1 MNDHSE
7 NLGRRGFLTAVGL
20 VGAASAL
27 SLGSASTAGAAP
39 RAAAAADGKGRHW
52 SGSRS
57 ANGWPV
63 KEGTGRPAGIAVHR
77 VEGSNASVALLTGD
91 VATVLLHVTRRFHYE
106 IRTLGAG
113 QVHGHTEDRTVR
125 ADQESNYLSGTAVAL
140 CPDLYP
146 AGARGGLFPHEVTV
160 VRDILAECQAVVRW
174 GGDDPVAPKEGHF
187 QIDVRPGDAGLRKL
201 AEKIEKWNRTPG
213 EGAGTIDAFTP
224 RRLRAAEAMRARQR
238 A

>member
-20 VGAASAL
+20 VGATSAL
-27 SLGSASTAGAAP
+27 SLGFAPAAGASPRTAP
-39 RAAAAADGKGRHW
+39 GDGGGHW
-52 SGSRS
+52 SAGRS

-63 KEGTGRPAGIAVHR
+63 KDASGGSDGIAVHR
-77 VEGSNASVALLTGD
+77 VEGSNASVALLAGD

-113 QVHGHTEDRTVR
+113 DVHGHTTDRSVR
-125 ADQESNYLSGTAVAL
+125 ADQESNHLSGTAVAI

-146 AGARGGLFPHEVTV
+146 AGARGGLFPHEVAV
-160 VRDILAECQAVVRW
+160 VRDILAECRAVVRW
-174 GGDDPVAPKEGHF
+174 GGDDPHVPKEGHF
-187 QIDVRPGDAGLRKL
+187 QIDVPPGDAGLRKL
-201 AEKIEKWNRTPG
+201 ADTVERWNRTPG
-213 EGAGTIDAFTP
+213 EGAGAVDAFTP
-224 RRLRAAEAMRARQR
+224 SRLRAAKAMRARQR